1 VRTGRERRATINH
14 CAGPPHNKTLGRM
27 RRMAALSEEA
37 EMAKRAHWPLW
48 LGVGYAVLVGAALV
62 FALQPGGEGLRGVW
76 SVLLALPWSLL
87 SVFVFDAI
95 NPRFIDQFGPVA
107 ALVGG
112 LLNAYLLYFIAS
124 RSQRQ
129 DK

>member
-1 VRTGRERRATINH
+1 MATRSPI
-14 CAGPPHNKTLGRM
+14 
-27 RRMAALSEEA
+27 
-37 EMAKRAHWPLW
+37 W

-62 FALQPGGEGLRGVW
+62 FALQPGGEGLKGVW
-76 SVLLALPWSLL
+76 AVVLALPWSVLIVL
-87 SVFVFDAI
+87 VFDAV
-95 NPRFIDQFGPVA
+95 NPRLTDQFGPVA
-107 ALVGG
+107 TFIGG